1 VQCERDK
8 AAAQLR
14 PLQHWQPNPPALDPR
29 APRRVPR
36 RLRLPREADRRL
48 ESPFALA
55 IRALIPTRRLEKAE
69 HLVSSSEAPASV
81 MLEAVERREIG
92 EILLVTETP
101 TQSVCVP
108 QLKVELLGETVRG
121 GLGDRGGLGG
131 RGGLGSR

>member
-1 VQCERDK
+1 
-8 AAAQLR
+8 
-14 PLQHWQPNPPALDPR
+14 
-29 APRRVPR
+29 
-36 RLRLPREADRRL
+36 
-48 ESPFALA
+48 
-55 IRALIPTRRLEKAE
+55 
-69 HLVSSSEAPASV
+69 